1 MKYLSKYWVRSIHF
15 KHLDGDTGGQKK
27 TNQNDCFLE
36 MISNDLPEHCSNTCT
51 TLNGSFTHRWRHFCK
66 FDESTTI
73 HLAYSAKF
81 DILKQFS
88 VPPILRIWMNLVTN
102 VLTGGQEECHIKVY
116 IRCHPMTLKMAALLI
131 PQSSYPLK

>member
-1 MKYLSKYWVRSIHF
+1 MRAAEVTQLHWLYYIRRRTTMKFLSKYWMRSIHF

-27 TNQNDCFLE
+27 TIETMVFLE

-66 FDESTTI
+66 FDESITSSV
-73 HLAYSAKF
+73 YSEKF

-88 VPPILRIWMNLVTN
+88 VPHNLRIWMNLVTN
-102 VLTGGQEECHIKVY
+102 VLTGGEEE
-116 IRCHPMTLKMAALLI
+116 
-131 PQSSYPLK
+131 